1 MPWGLKGVCCDLFC
15 FFCFFW
21 RGGGCACLRCAL
33 SRLRSRFTAGRRL
46 CLCPAGACTAGRA
59 STATSA
65 SPTRAACTAPAW
77 SLGSVCATPTGAATS
92 ATKVNS
98 CLRFQPAVACSSG
111 RRCCVKTVS
120 SRLKHSYFF
129 SLSLSADLNYCGT
142 HQPCLNGGTCINT
155 GPDKYQCTCE
165 EGYSGANCDRGESQ
179 RSSSR

>member
-1 MPWGLKGVCCDLFC
+1 MYLFIYFPC
-15 FFCFFW
+15 GSCMFV
-21 RGGGCACLRCAL
+21 RSAVSPL
-33 SRLRSRFTAGRRL
+33 SRLTARRL

-65 SPTRAACTAPAW
+65 SPTPAACTAPAW
-77 SLGSVCATPTGAATS
+77 SPGSACATPTGAATS

-98 CLRFQPAVACSSG
+98 RLRLQPAVARRSG
-111 RRCCVKTVS
+111 PRCCLKTLLS
-120 SRLKHSYFF
+120 LLKHSSFF
-129 SLSLSADLNYCGT
+129 FLSPLSPDLNYCGT

-179 RSSSR
+179 RSRAG